1 MHYIIRKLELYADIV
16 CNSLQD
22 NGNGILYICSGSVSR
37 RNLDPSKKDCLSDG
51 QILRSKTGNSILPKG
66 SYLFVQGYL
75 ESGLPFS
82 PEGKPAEE
90 LYNAAMDLW
99 LEFIW
104 QEIEYADNLIYVRI
118 LQPEKAE
125 QTGKQNHPAGII
137 FQLYRRTADSQQE
150 RNAIP

>member
-16 CNSLQD
+16 CNSFKD
-22 NGNGILYICSGSVSR
+22 NGNGILYICTGSVSR
-37 RNLDPSKKDCLSDG
+37 RNLNPSREDCLSDG
-51 QILRSKTGNSILPKG
+51 QVVRNETGNLILPKG

-82 PEGKPAEE
+82 PDGKPAEE
-90 LYNAAMDLW
+90 LYKAAMDLW

-118 LQPEKAE
+118 LQPEKVE
-125 QTGKQNHPAGII
+125 QTGKQNLSTSII
-137 FQLYRRTADSQQE
+137 FQLYRRTT
-150 RNAIP
+150 PPLTT